1 MAVLEQVNIVRK
13 GFMLVLSSPSG
24 AGKTSIASALVNR
37 NNNIVMSIS
46 ATTRPKRPGEKDGKD
61 YYFVE
66 TEKFEEMVGKKKFL
80 EHAKVF
86 ENFYGTPRDLVT
98 KNLNRG
104 IDVLFDVDWQ
114 GTLQLKKNNLFDIV
128 CIFILPPS
136 LDILANR
143 LRARALDTSAVVEN
157 RMSKAVSELSHWN
170 EYDYV
175 IINSNLEASIKQAES
190 ILVAERLKR
199 TRNNG
204 LADFVKRL
212 GASKKS

>member
-1 MAVLEQVNIVRK
+1 
-13 GFMLVLSSPSG
+13 MLVLSSPSG

-86 ENFYGTPRDLVT
+86 ENFYGTPRNLVT
-98 KNLNRG
+98 RNLKSG

-143 LRARALDTSAVVEN
+143 LRTRALDTSDVVEN

>member
-1 MAVLEQVNIVRK
+1 MSSLGNLTVLTGPSGVGKGTIVRK
-13 GFMLVLSSPSG
+13 ILESHSDVWL
-24 AGKTSIASALVNR
+24 
-37 NNNIVMSIS
+37 SIS
-46 ATTRPKRPGEKDGKD
+46 ATTRPKRPGEREGED
-61 YYFVE
+61 YYFVGN
-66 TEKFEEMVGKKKFL
+66 EKFKKMVKNEEFL

-86 ENFYGTPRDLVT
+86 ENFYGTPRNLVT
-98 KNLNRG
+98 RNLKSG

-114 GTLQLKKNNLFDIV
+114 GTLQLKKDNLFDIV

-143 LRARALDTSAVVEN
+143 LRTRALDTSDVVEN

-175 IINSNLEASIKQAES
+175 IINSDLEASIKQAES

>member
-1 MAVLEQVNIVRK
+1 
-13 GFMLVLSSPSG
+13 
-24 AGKTSIASALVNR
+24 
-37 NNNIVMSIS
+37 
-46 ATTRPKRPGEKDGKD
+46 
-61 YYFVE
+61 
-66 TEKFEEMVGKKKFL
+66 MVGKKKFL

-143 LRARALDTSAVVEN
+143 LRTRALDTSDVVEN

>member
-1 MAVLEQVNIVRK
+1 
-13 GFMLVLSSPSG
+13 MLVLSSPSG

-61 YYFVE
+61 YYFVG
-66 TEKFEEMVGKKKFL
+66 TEKFEKMVENKEFL

-143 LRARALDTSAVVEN
+143 LRTRALDTSDVVEN

-175 IINSNLEASIKQAES
+175 IINSDLEASIKQAES

>member
-143 LRARALDTSAVVEN
+143 LRTRALDTSDVVEN

>member
-66 TEKFEEMVGKKKFL
+66 TEKFEEMAGKKKFL

>member
-1 MAVLEQVNIVRK
+1 
-13 GFMLVLSSPSG
+13 MLVLSSPSG

-66 TEKFEEMVGKKKFL
+66 TEKFEEMAGKKKFL

-114 GTLQLKKNNLFDIV
+114 GTLQLKKDNLFDIV